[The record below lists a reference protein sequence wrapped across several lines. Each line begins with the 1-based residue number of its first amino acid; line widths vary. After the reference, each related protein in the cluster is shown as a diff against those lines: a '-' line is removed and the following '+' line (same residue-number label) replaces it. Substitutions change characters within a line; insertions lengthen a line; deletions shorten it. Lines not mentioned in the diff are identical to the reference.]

1 MMLLNDSS
9 FPSTFFLT
17 GIPGMA
23 FAHIWISLPF
33 FSMFFMAVTGNC
45 ISLFLIFTDCN
56 LHQPMFFFLSM
67 LSSVDLVLSLSTLPR
82 MLTIFWFDA
91 TAISFH
97 ACLVQ
102 MFFIHAFSA
111 MESGVLV
118 AMGLDCYVAI
128 CNPRCYSSIPTPVV
142 IAQIGGLVMLRGIGF
157 TVSFPSLAQHLPCCG
172 SHVIAYTYCEHMT
185 VKLACGDTTR
195 DNINAFIVALFLGIG
210 DVAFIA
216 YSYGRILQTVLN
228 FPSHEAWAK
237 AGSTCTAH
245 VVVILFF
252 YMPGF
257 LSVIMQRV
265 GPPTAFAVKVI
276 FANLYLLFLP
286 ALNPIIY
293 GVKTK
298 KIRERLLVILNPKKI
313 DPPPRVLTCFSGI
326 RRGIV
331 EVLSWHA
338 QRGKESWHTGLAV
351 PFGEDRRLNDVA
363 IRNTQARFWDNSIE
377 GQCS

>member
-1 MMLLNDSS
+1 MMSLNDSN
-9 FPSTFFLT
+9 FPSTFFLV
-17 GIPGMA
+17 GIPGLA

-45 ISLFLIFTDCN
+45 ILLFLIITDHN
-56 LHQPMFFFLSM
+56 LHQSMFYFLSM
-67 LSSVDLVLSLSTLPR
+67 LFSVDLVLSLSTLPK
-82 MLTIFWFDA
+82 MLTIFWFDT
-91 TAISFH
+91 TAINSH

-118 AMGLDCYVAI
+118 AMALDRYVAI
-128 CNPRCYSSIPTPVV
+128 CNPLRYSSILTPMV
-142 IAQIGGLVMLRGIGF
+142 IAQIGSLVLLRGIGL
-157 TVSFPSLAQHLPCCG
+157 TVSFPSLARRLPYCG
-172 SHVIAYTYCEHMT
+172 SHVIAYTYCEHMAV
-185 VKLACGDTTR
+185 VKLACGDTTI

-216 YSYGRILQTVLN
+216 YSYGHILYTVLK
-228 FPSHEAWAK
+228 FPSQEARAK

-257 LSVIMQRV
+257 LSVIMQRF
-265 GPPTAFAVKVI
+265 GPPTASAAKVI
-276 FANLYLLFLP
+276 FANLYLLFPP

-298 KIRERLLVILNPKKI
+298 QIRERLLVLLNPKQI
-313 DPPPRVLTCFSGI
+313 D
-326 RRGIV
+326 
-331 EVLSWHA
+331 
-338 QRGKESWHTGLAV
+338 HT
-351 PFGEDRRLNDVA
+351 
-363 IRNTQARFWDNSIE
+363 
-377 GQCS
+377 

>member
-1 MMLLNDSS
+1 MMPLNDTS
-9 FPSTFFLT
+9 FPSMFFLA
-17 GIPGMA
+17 GIPGLA
-23 FAHIWISLPF
+23 SAHTWISLPF

-45 ISLFLIFTDCN
+45 LLLFLIFIDHN

-67 LSSVDLVLSLSTLPR
+67 LSFVDLVLSLSTLPK

-97 ACLVQ
+97 ACLIQ

-118 AMGLDCYVAI
+118 AMALDRYVAI
-128 CNPRCYSSIPTPVV
+128 CNPLRYSSILTPVV
-142 IAQIGGLVMLRGIGF
+142 IAQIGGLVVFRGIGL
-157 TVSFPSLAQHLPCCG
+157 TISFPSLARRLPYCR
-172 SHVIAYTYCEHMT
+172 SHVIAYTYCEHMAV
-185 VKLACGDTTR
+185 VKLACGDTTV
-195 DNINAFIVALFLGIG
+195 DNINAFIVALFLGVG

-228 FPSHEAWAK
+228 FPSREARVK

-257 LSVIMQRV
+257 LSVIMQRF
-265 GPPTAFAVKVI
+265 GPSTASAAKVI
-276 FANLYLLFLP
+276 FANLYLLFPP

-298 KIRERLLVILNPKKI
+298 QIRDRLLMILNPKQI
-313 DPPPRVLTCFSGI
+313 DPT
-326 RRGIV
+326 
-331 EVLSWHA
+331 
-338 QRGKESWHTGLAV
+338 
-351 PFGEDRRLNDVA
+351 
-363 IRNTQARFWDNSIE
+363 
-377 GQCS
+377 